1 MRLPCYPFLIPMLDA
16 PVGVRECL
24 EKRAAYRPISAW
36 AIRDIR
42 DELRRKS
49 PDRRVSPAKLES
61 HGTLAPFDHR
71 EV

>member
-1 MRLPCYPFLIPMLDA
+1 MKPIPSSALVPPILDA
-16 PVGVRECL
+16 
-24 EKRAAYRPISAW
+24 RAVLRADRPNPFTERALVLIRSTAFSLW
-36 AIRDIR
+36 A
-42 DELRRKS
+42 KS